1 MIFAMSQIMNFSIM
15 FQKQVMKYVRNS
27 GFSRLGA
34 SYLTCKIYFKCNYCS
49 YDFTVLNLVLT
60 MKKVIGN

>member
-1 MIFAMSQIMNFSIM
+1 MIFTMSQIMNLSIM
-15 FQKQVMKYVRNS
+15 FQKQLIKYVRNS

-34 SYLTCKIYFKCNYCS
+34 SYLTSKIYCKCNCCS

-60 MKKVIGN
+60 MKIGN